1 MMDAAW
7 SRVRRGGG
15 RTLLA
20 GVGAPLAVTALASLP
35 GDVSPTIAALLYVP
49 AAMGAA
55 VVGGAPA
62 GVVASVL
69 SFLGLN
75 FFFTEPVHTL
85 RVERAEDLV
94 ALVVFLVVSLGA
106 ATLLSS
112 ALREREAALR
122 REREARLLQAAGE
135 RLLAGEAV
143 DAVLQ
148 DVARASVALFDLA
161 RCEVEVE
168 GGPAAFAQGE
178 TPQAREVTTVPVRT
192 KERQVGLIR
201 MVPRAGRPQVP
212 EAAQAFA
219 RALGSQV
226 ALAIEAARLA
236 SEASRAQ
243 ADAEA
248 STLRAALFS
257 AVTHDL
263 RTPLASITAA
273 VTNLLDGSATFS
285 EADRKEAL
293 ETIREEAERLDR
305 LVGNLMQLARARA
318 GALEPQKRPAAIA
331 DVVEGTVA
339 RLQPLLR
346 DRVVRLMLRDDIPDV
361 PMDVGQIDQVLGNL
375 LENAAQHAPGSEITV
390 SAARWQRW
398 VEVRVSDHGPGIPRG
413 ERERVFEPFVRGAGR
428 DRGTGLGLSIARAL
442 VEAHGGRIWIEDA
455 PGGGT
460 CVAFQ
465 LPLSK

>member
-1 MMDAAW
+1 MGIVG
-7 SRVRRGGG
+7 SRWGRIRG
-15 RTLLA
+15 RALLA
-20 GVGAPLAVTALASLP
+20 GVAAPLAVTALALVP
-35 GDVSPTIAALLYVP
+35 FDVSPTIAALLYVP
-49 AAMGAA
+49 ATMGAA
-55 VVGGAPA
+55 VLGGAPA
-62 GVVASVL
+62 GILASAL

-75 FFFTEPVHTL
+75 FFFTAPVHTL

-106 ATLLSS
+106 ATLLST
-112 ALREREAALR
+112 ALREREAALG
-122 REREARLLQAAGE
+122 RERETRLLQVAGE
-135 RLLAGEAV
+135 RLLGGEEVGAV
-143 DAVLQ
+143 VR
-148 DVARASVALFDLA
+148 DVARATVALFDLA

-168 GGPAAFAQGE
+168 GGPPVVVEAEVPPAGE
-178 TPQAREVTTVPVRT
+178 EVTVPMRTRDREVGR
-192 KERQVGLIR
+192 IR
-201 MVPRAGRPQVP
+201 MVPSARRPAIP
-212 EAAQAFA
+212 EAARAFA
-219 RALGSQV
+219 RSLGSQV
-226 ALAIEAARLA
+226 ALAIEAVRLA

-273 VTNLLDGSATFS
+273 VTNLLDGSATFTD
-285 EADRKEAL
+285 ADRKEAL

-318 GALEPQKRPAAIA
+318 GALAPQKRPAAIA
-331 DVVEGTVA
+331 DVVEGAVA
-339 RLQPLLR
+339 RLQPMLR
-346 DRVVRLMLRDDIPDV
+346 DRPVRLLLREDIPDV

-375 LENAAQHAPGSEITV
+375 LENAVRHAPGSEVTV

-413 ERERVFEPFVRGAGR
+413 ERERVFEPFARGGSR
-428 DRGTGLGLSIARAL
+428 DGGTGLGLSIARAL

-460 CVAFQ
+460 SVVFQ
-465 LPLSK
+465 LPLSA

>member
-1 MMDAAW
+1 MGTVG
-7 SRVRRGGG
+7 SRSGRIRGGA
-15 RTLLA
+15 LLA
-20 GVGAPLAVTALASLP
+20 AVAAPLAVTALALVP
-35 GDVSPTIAALLYVP
+35 VDAPPTIAALLYVP
-49 AAMGAA
+49 ATMGAA
-55 VVGGAPA
+55 VLGGAPG

-106 ATLLSS
+106 ATLLSR
-112 ALREREAALR
+112 ALREREAALG
-122 REREARLLQAAGE
+122 REREARLLQVAGE
-135 RLLAGEAV
+135 RLLGGDEIGTV
-143 DAVLQ
+143 VRDA
-148 DVARASVALFDLA
+148 ARGAVALFGLA

-168 GGPAAFAQGE
+168 GAPPVVVEAEVAPGGE
-178 TPQAREVTTVPVRT
+178 GATVPVRT
-192 KERQVGLIR
+192 RDREVGRIR
-201 MVPRAGRPQVP
+201 MVPPARGPAIP
-212 EAAQAFA
+212 EAARAFA
-219 RALGSQV
+219 RSLGSQV

-273 VTNLLDGSATFS
+273 VTNLLDGSATFTD
-285 EADRKEAL
+285 ADRKEAL

-318 GALEPQKRPAAIA
+318 GALAPQKQPAAVA
-331 DVVEGTVA
+331 DVVEGAVA
-339 RLQPLLR
+339 RLQPMLR
-346 DRVVRLMLRDDIPDV
+346 DRSVRLLLREDIPDV

-375 LENAAQHAPGSEITV
+375 LENAVRHAPGSEVTV
-390 SAARWQRW
+390 SACRWQRW
-398 VEVRVSDHGPGIPRG
+398 VEVRVSDHGPGIPPRD
-413 ERERVFEPFVRGAGR
+413 RERVFEPFVRGGAR
-428 DRGTGLGLSIARAL
+428 DGGTGLGLSIARAL

-460 CVAFQ
+460 SVVFQ
-465 LPLSK
+465 LPLSA

>member
-1 MMDAAW
+1 MGIAG
-7 SRVRRGGG
+7 SRSGRVRG
-15 RTLLA
+15 RALLA
-20 GVGAPLAVTALASLP
+20 GVAAPLAVTALALVP
-35 GDVSPTIAALLYVP
+35 VDVSPTIAALLYVP
-49 AAMGAA
+49 ATMGAA
-55 VVGGAPA
+55 VLGGAPA
-62 GVVASVL
+62 GILASVL

-106 ATLLSS
+106 ATLLSR
-112 ALREREAALR
+112 ALRERQAALG
-122 REREARLLQAAGE
+122 RERETRLLQVSGE
-135 RLLAGEAV
+135 RLLGGEEVGAV
-143 DAVLQ
+143 VRDA
-148 DVARASVALFDLA
+148 ARATVALFDLA
-161 RCEVEVE
+161 RCEVELE
-168 GGPAAFAQGE
+168 GGPPVIVEAEVAPAGE
-178 TPQAREVTTVPVRT
+178 EVTVPMRTRDREVGR
-192 KERQVGLIR
+192 IR
-201 MVPRAGRPQVP
+201 MVPSARRPALA
-212 EAAQAFA
+212 EAARAFG
-219 RALGSQV
+219 RSLGSPV
-226 ALAIEAARLA
+226 ALAVEAARLA

-273 VTNLLDGSATFS
+273 VTNLLDGSATFTD
-285 EADRKEAL
+285 ADRKEAL

-318 GALEPQKRPAAIA
+318 GALAPQRRPAAIA
-331 DVVEGTVA
+331 DVVEGAVA
-339 RLQPLLR
+339 RLQPMLR
-346 DRVVRLMLRDDIPDV
+346 DRPVRLLLREDIPDV

-375 LENAAQHAPGSEITV
+375 LENAVQHAPGSEVTV

-413 ERERVFEPFVRGAGR
+413 ERERVFEPFVRGGSR
-428 DRGTGLGLSIARAL
+428 DGGTGLGLSIARAL

-460 CVAFQ
+460 SVVFQ
-465 LPLSK
+465 LPLSA